1 VDFEE
6 NYIASEIMTSTGQS
20 DRDILPDTVKPV
32 HYDLSIYDIELG
44 GAFSFQGTVKI
55 TVEVLKDTK
64 SIVLNSHQLKI
75 HESEVLIEQS
85 TTPNTFKSS
94 GVSYD
99 APKQRA
105 TIDFSEEIPASETAV
120 IVISFQGTINNEMA
134 GFYRS
139 KYKPA
144 ATPAAS
150 VPKDDEF
157 HYMFSTQF
165 ESSDARRA
173 FPCFDEPNLKA
184 TFDVQI
190 ELPEDQVALS
200 NMPVKSVQKGRTGL
214 QVVAFDR
221 TPIMSTYLLAWAVG
235 DFEYVEDFT
244 KRTYQGQRLPVR
256 VYTTKGLKEQGRFAL
271 EHAHQIIDY
280 FSGIFKIDYPLPKAD
295 LLAVHEFVSG
305 SPILLPPIR
314 DPLLILLQS
323 HGAMENVGIL
333 PSVLPLP

>member
-1 VDFEE
+1 VDFPK
-6 NYIASEIMTSTGQS
+6 NYIPAEIMTSTSHS
-20 DRDILPDTVKPV
+20 DRDILPGTVKPV

-44 GAFSFQGTVKI
+44 GAFSFQGTAKI
-55 TVEVLKDTK
+55 TVEVLKNMK

-75 HESEVLIEQS
+75 HDSEVLIVQS
-85 TTPNTFKSS
+85 TSQKTFKSS
-94 GVSYD
+94 KISYD
-99 APKQRA
+99 APKQRV
-105 TIDFSEEIPASETAV
+105 TIEFSEDIPASEAAV
-120 IVISFQGTINNEMA
+120 IVIKFQGTINNEMA

-144 ATPAAS
+144 VTPAAS

-200 NMPVKSVQKGRTGL
+200 NMPVKSVQKGKSGFQIVT
-214 QVVAFDR
+214 FDR

-244 KRTYQGQRLPVR
+244 KRKYEGQRLPVR

-280 FSGIFKIDYPLPKAD
+280 FSEIFKIDYPLPKAD

-305 SPILLPPIR
+305 SPILISHLHDLLLTPCSLTELWR
-314 DPLLILLQS
+314 MLVYYPLDY
-323 HGAMENVGIL
+323 
-333 PSVLPLP
+333 VL